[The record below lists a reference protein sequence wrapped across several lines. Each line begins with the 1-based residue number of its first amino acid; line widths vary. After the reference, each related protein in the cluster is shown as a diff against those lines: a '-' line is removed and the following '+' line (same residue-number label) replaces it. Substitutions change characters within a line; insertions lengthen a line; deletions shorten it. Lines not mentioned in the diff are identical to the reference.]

1 MKQATVPAS
10 YPLPTSLY
18 RRLMGTAWTDVDE
31 AVRKSHLDGRLLRRV
46 GSFRVQRGTG
56 SLARLLLAIVRA
68 PSAGESVATE
78 LVITPLACGEKW
90 VRRFGD
96 KTLMTT
102 QTESSGGVLIERISI
117 FELSFRLDASD
128 GALIYRQIGAALRLG
143 PLSVPL
149 PEWLSP
155 RVEVREE
162 AEGLKCTHVSVVV
175 TAPFAGL
182 LISYDGQIH
191 EEDSG

>member
-1 MKQATVPAS
+1 MKQANVLAS
-10 YPLPTSLY
+10 HPLPISLY
-18 RRLMGTAWTDVDE
+18 RRLIGTAWPDVDE
-31 AVRKSHLDGRLLRRV
+31 AVRQSHLDGGLLRRV
-46 GSFRVQRGTG
+46 GSFRVQCGT
-56 SLARLLLAIVRA
+56 SNLARLLLAILRA
-68 PSAGESVATE
+68 PSAAEAVATE

-96 KTLMTT
+96 KTLITT
-102 QTESSGGVLIERISI
+102 QAGRSGGVLIERISMV
-117 FELSFRLDASD
+117 ELRFRLDVSD
-128 GALIYRQIGAALRLG
+128 GSLIYRQIGTALRLG

-191 EEDSG
+191 EEEPG

>member
-10 YPLPTSLY
+10 NPLPNSLY

-46 GSFRVQRGTG
+46 GSFRVQHGT
-56 SLARLLLAIVRA
+56 SKLARLLLAIVRV
-68 PSAGESVATE
+68 PSGAEAVATE
-78 LVITPLACGEKW
+78 LVITPLARGERW
-90 VRRFGD
+90 VRKFGD
-96 KTLMTT
+96 ETLITT
-102 QTESSGGVLIERISI
+102 QTGRSGGVLIERISI
-117 FELSFRLDASD
+117 VELSFRLDASD

-155 RVEVREE
+155 RVEAREE
-162 AEGLKCTHVSVVV
+162 AEGLKTTHVSVVV
-175 TAPFAGL
+175 TAPFVGQ

-191 EEDSG
+191 EEDLG